1 LSAPPVGHPV
11 PFDLAVVVA
20 GELGH
25 VRALIGVPK
34 IPLPNSL
41 EFQPKEAA

>member
-1 LSAPPVGHPV
+1 M

-25 VRALIGVPK
+25 VRAFVGLPK

-41 EFQPKEAA
+41 DSSPKDVD